1 LLSQEN
7 ELPPSFGNELSGLV
21 GGKWEVGRWWREV
34 PAMAK
39 SLDWNLHCVQTSVVP
54 FLILKGVFGLG
65 SQTFLVFSWNLWSSL
80 DLVLRFFG
88 F

>member
-1 LLSQEN
+1 
-7 ELPPSFGNELSGLV
+7 
-21 GGKWEVGRWWREV
+21 
-34 PAMAK
+34 MAK

-80 DLVLRFFG
+80 EIASLDFKNFQFQSFFNRIG
-88 F
+88 A